1 VFVSNVLGQPLRCL
15 NDGQGVHAGEPCR
28 HPTTKAGCSELNA
41 CTCVVRKAAG
51 AGDRGACIVEY
62 TYAAEDAARA
72 LQSLRISVAAQFQP
86 ASRDF
91 GPTQAISEPV
101 KKEVP
106 TEHST
111 TAIRYIFRLPVKIPL
126 DYLSCRCRNGHG
138 GSYDGEYGRRRRTDQ
153 MNRKDSMIGRWLIV
167 ALKWNGMDGS
177 WMG

>member
-1 VFVSNVLGQPLRCL
+1 MPERRSGSS
-15 NDGQGVHAGEPCR
+15 CR
-28 HPTTKAGCSELNA
+28 RTLPPSDHEGRLFRIEC
-41 CTCVVRKAAG
+41 
-51 AGDRGACIVEY
+51 
-62 TYAAEDAARA
+62 AAEDAARA

>member
-1 VFVSNVLGQPLRCL
+1 VFVSNVFGQPLRCL

-86 ASRDF
+86 ASRDSAF
-91 GPTQAISEPV
+91 EISNFSWYHW
-101 KKEVP
+101 
-106 TEHST
+106 TYLRARNQLTRSHSSH
-111 TAIRYIFRLPVKIPL
+111 F
-126 DYLSCRCRNGHG
+126 
-138 GSYDGEYGRRRRTDQ
+138 
-153 MNRKDSMIGRWLIV
+153 
-167 ALKWNGMDGS
+167 
-177 WMG
+177 